1 MIYNY
6 NDQLLKKNLFLS
18 LGFFFNILNSIKITL
33 ATSNVTTITLNT
45 DTLAIRP
52 VHAHVDDDGG
62 VELAT
67 RLIHPIVDEEKSDG
81 VELVHN
87 ELSIVIITIT
97 GDDLS
102 LSYSILLIVKT
113 PYT

>member
-1 MIYNY
+1 M
-6 NDQLLKKNLFLS
+6 
-18 LGFFFNILNSIKITL
+18 KITL
-33 ATSNVTTITLNT
+33 ATSDVTTITLNT

-52 VHAHVDDDGG
+52 VHPIIDDGEE

-67 RLIHPIVDEEKSDG
+67 RPVHPIVDEEMSDR
-81 VELVHN
+81 VELVDA
-87 ELSIVIITIT
+87 ELSVVIMTIT

-102 LSYSILLIVKT
+102 LLYSILLIVKT